1 LKLKKG
7 NKVLIL
13 KYTNELIKLRMDI
26 LRDRLNKEVLRLG
39 TNTQKVLYMSRELDR
54 LINLYFKLNR
64 D

>member
-1 LKLKKG
+1 MKLKKG